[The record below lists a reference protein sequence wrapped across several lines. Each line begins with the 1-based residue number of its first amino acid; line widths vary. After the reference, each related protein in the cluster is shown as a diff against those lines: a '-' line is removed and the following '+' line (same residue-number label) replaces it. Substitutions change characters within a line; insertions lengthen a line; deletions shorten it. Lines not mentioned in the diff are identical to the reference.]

1 MKQLLNDVLEFFSF
15 LLLMMVLG
23 FGSIVYSVFVLLYWI
38 FAKITGQE
46 HLIK

>member
-1 MKQLLNDVLEFFSF
+1 MKQLLNEALEFFSF

-23 FGSIVYSVFVLLYWI
+23 IGTIIYSIFVLLYWI
-38 FAKITGQE
+38 FAKVTGQE

>member
-23 FGSIVYSVFVLLYWI
+23 FGTIVYSVFVLLHWI